1 MPISTCCQNTLT
13 FVEVEAVAQQPH
25 DEHAG
30 EDAEHRAAAAEE
42 AGAADD
48 HRGDGVELGADA
60 GVREAGTGAA
70 GEQQPGEPGEEAGER
85 VDEHQD
91 ARRR

>member
-1 MPISTCCQNTLT
+1 MISADQELLPEDAD
-13 FVEVEAVAQQPH
+13 VHQVQAVPEEPH

-48 HRGDGVELGADA
+48 HGRDGVELGADA
-60 GVREAGTGAA
+60 GIREAGIGAA
-70 GEQQPGEPGEEAGER
+70 GKKQR
-85 VDEHQD
+85 RK
-91 ARRR
+91 ARRRSRRAT